1 MRIVI
6 VAPFVAAI
14 VALSSLS
21 LAAGVRV
28 TVTGSIESNS
38 FPANG
43 VNTFGGILAG
53 APVTLT
59 LELDSTQFLE
69 SPNLP
74 GRTRG
79 YVIQPGTMRLRVGT
93 VTAPR
98 LETTPAYFVLR
109 NNDPRVDGFFLSQG
123 TDIDTEIPLQMIP
136 ANFGVQF
143 SRTFG
148 IDTPAPTPDDSLTSL
163 NILDAVGS
171 WQLNDLS
178 SYNFAVGIGE
188 INVPLVLAYESI
200 TIETLCPADLDDGSG
215 TGASDGAVTINDL
228 LYFLGAFE
236 AGTAAADLDNGSGT
250 ATPDGGVTIDDL
262 LFFLVRFEGGC

>member
-1 MRIVI
+1 MKHTLPTLALI
-6 VAPFVAAI
+6 
-14 VALSSLS
+14 ALSASTS

-28 TVTGSIESNS
+28 IVTGSIESNA

-43 VNTFGGILAG
+43 INTFGGILAG

-59 LELDSTQFLE
+59 LELDSTQFLD

-79 YVIQPGTMRLRVGT
+79 YVIQPGTMRLTAGT
-93 VTAPR
+93 ASAAR

-123 TDIDTEIPLQMIP
+123 TDIDTSIPLQMVP
-136 ANFGVQF
+136 AGFGVQF
-143 SRTFG
+143 SRTFD
-148 IDTPAPTPDDSLTSL
+148 INTPAPTPDDSLTSL
-163 NILDAVGS
+163 NILDALGS
-171 WQLNDLS
+171 WQFNDIS

-188 INVPLVLAYESI
+188 FNLPMILAYESI

-215 TGASDGAVTINDL
+215 TGASDGAITVDDL

-250 ATPDGGVTIDDL
+250 GNPDGGVTIDDL
-262 LFFLVRFEGGC
+262 LFFLVRFEAGC

>member
-6 VAPFVAAI
+6 VAPFFAA
-14 VALSSLS
+14 VLALSSLA
-21 LAAGVRV
+21 LGAGVRV
-28 TVTGSIESNS
+28 TVTGSVESNA

-43 VNTFGGILAG
+43 TNTFGGILAG
-53 APVTLT
+53 SPVTLT
-59 LELDSTQFLE
+59 LELDSAQFLD

-79 YVIQPGTMRLRVGT
+79 YVIQPGTMRLTAGT
-93 VTAPR
+93 ASATR
-98 LETTPAYFVLR
+98 LENTPAYFVLR

-143 SRTFG
+143 SRTFN

-163 NILDAVGS
+163 NILDALGS
-171 WQLNDLS
+171 WQFNDIS

-188 INVPLVLAYESI
+188 FNLPMILAYESI
-200 TIETLCPADLDDGSG
+200 TIATLCAADLDDGSG
-215 TGASDGAVTINDL
+215 TGASDGAITIDDL

-236 AGTAAADLDNGSGT
+236 TGSAEADLDNGSGT
-250 ATPDGGVTIDDL
+250 NTPDGGVTIDDL
-262 LFFLVRFEGGC
+262 LFFLTRFEGGC